1 MWDAL
6 ITLGN
11 LVIIPS
17 LVPTLIH
24 KSSYVPRA
32 TSGATVLGLSV
43 VFIGVL
49 GAELYLSAVALAFI
63 WTLWAAIFIFRGDP
77 QRAARAGNEA
87 AAEAID

>member
-1 MWDAL
+1 MWDVL

-32 TSGATVLGLSV
+32 TSGATVFGLSV
-43 VFIGVL
+43 VFAGVV
-49 GAELYLSAVALAFI
+49 GAELYLSAVALGAI
-63 WTLWAAIFIFRGDP
+63 WTLWAAIFIFRGNA
-77 QRAARAGNEA
+77 RRAELAAREA
-87 AAEAID
+87 PAD